1 MLRCLVRRLTL
12 YLLAQMAA
20 ALAVAVV
27 LLCGLTWAL
36 QALRLG
42 HHLTGALDAELVG
55 RLLLFS
61 LPTLLVLTL
70 PISVG
75 AAVLFSLGQLAETGE
90 LSASRTLGASPLQLS
105 LPAILL
111 TLGVSGATIAAA
123 SLEGAALRSLKESIA
138 GGATRSL
145 LGSIRPGGF
154 RQLPGDVVIYVER
167 RLSPGRFGGVMMA
180 RPGQLLLAREA
191 VFEQEQE
198 QGSSSVVQ
206 MRLTEGEL
214 HLVTPNRALTRVR
227 FGELEQTLD
236 LRRLLQRHFGFISP
250 ERRRTDTVGAAAITL
265 ALGLLATVVG
275 LSGRRRTRVVIVG
288 LGLVVAVQ
296 LLCWALGGPLLPGI
310 VALGCVG
317 WLLWI
322 SRARRS

>member
-1 MLRCLVRRLTL
+1 
-12 YLLAQMAA
+12 
-20 ALAVAVV
+20 
-27 LLCGLTWAL
+27 
-36 QALRLG
+36 
-42 HHLTGALDAELVG
+42 
-55 RLLLFS
+55 
-61 LPTLLVLTL
+61 LTL